1 MLHTLDVQGLFVRFC
16 PNYNQFL
23 GRPGHCH
30 VQVRGGDQAAR
41 RVILDETGLD
51 HHDGIE
57 LQTLDRFSAADA
69 DLLIPFGLLDE
80 PCVFGRVKNDSQ
92 FAAHG
97 IAHRGDEIIRT
108 DDGDAAGAVW
118 RNELFGRLGE
128 NNCTASCA
136 ACSAVVSSKDDMSGT
151 TLRDTESGMVRTA
164 LTVEM

>member
-1 MLHTLDVQGLFVRFC
+1 MFRDFFVRFC

-108 DDGDAAGAVW
+108 DDGDAAGAVC
-118 RNELFGRLGE
+118 RNELFGKLRRLLGRR
-128 NNCTASCA
+128 
-136 ACSAVVSSKDDMSGT
+136 SSKDDMSGT

>member
-1 MLHTLDVQGLFVRFC
+1 MFRDFFVRFC

-108 DDGDAAGAVW
+108 DDGDAAGAVC
-118 RNELFGRLGE
+118 RNELFGKLRRLLGRRFQQGRHVGHHI
-128 NNCTASCA
+128 AGHRIGDGA
-136 ACSAVVSSKDDMSGT
+136 HRIDRGD
-151 TLRDTESGMVRTA
+151 
-164 LTVEM
+164 VEAFLLGKS

>member
-1 MLHTLDVQGLFVRFC
+1 MFSNNSALGMLHTLDVQGLFVRFC

-108 DDGDAAGAVW
+108 DDGDAA
-118 RNELFGRLGE
+118 ET
-128 NNCTASCA
+128 NCSASCA